1 MKKFLTAK
9 ETEGMT
15 LEQFQAAM
23 REGRVEVRRESMDNV
38 TADMVTMNGR
48 FGCEWVFFDCVWF
61 VYDLHFRICVYVR
74 SYVSCLYAFALGL
87 IMASVFA
94 VTGCVDSDVL
104 DEFDFQ
110 SEYLEWEDI
119 ACMSEIQQEDDD
131 DDDLSIDIFPNF
143 SE

>member
-1 MKKFLTAK
+1 M
-9 ETEGMT
+9 
-15 LEQFQAAM
+15 
-23 REGRVEVRRESMDNV
+23 
-38 TADMVTMNGR
+38 
-48 FGCEWVFFDCVWF
+48 
-61 VYDLHFRICVYVR
+61 R

-119 ACMSEIQQEDDD
+119 ACMSEIQQEDGD
-131 DDDLSIDIFPNF
+131 DDDLSIDIFPNL

>member
-48 FGCEWVFFDCVWF
+48 FSCEWLRQSDI
-61 VYDLHFRICVYVR
+61 LPIPNKLGSRNLTA
-74 SYVSCLYAFALGL
+74 SY
-87 IMASVFA
+87 
-94 VTGCVDSDVL
+94 TR
-104 DEFDFQ
+104 
-110 SEYLEWEDI
+110 
-119 ACMSEIQQEDDD
+119 
-131 DDDLSIDIFPNF
+131 
-143 SE
+143 